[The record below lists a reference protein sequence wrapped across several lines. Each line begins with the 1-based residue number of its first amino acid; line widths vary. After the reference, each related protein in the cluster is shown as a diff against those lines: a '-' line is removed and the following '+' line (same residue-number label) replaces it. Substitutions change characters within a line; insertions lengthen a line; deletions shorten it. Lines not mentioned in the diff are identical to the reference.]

1 MNIPIVV
8 VILIGALIIGVII
21 RYILLSKESAEEK
34 VRCNELRAQLAKE
47 QEKYKKVEAELSDKN
62 TDLRRQQYER

>member
-34 VRCNELRAQLAKE
+34 VRYNELRAQLAKE
-47 QEKYKKVEAELSDKN
+47 QEKYKK
-62 TDLRRQQYER
+62 